1 MASKNKA
8 ASGRL
13 GSVVMSARKKVKAR
27 RSSQKNI
34 VIEKGFVQAR
44 IRKFMISS
52 EVCEKGGKVNN
63 KRRLERTHG
72 DNMKS
77 ASKRKKEE

>member
-1 MASKNKA
+1 MPPIPFFHTSLILPPPEHI
-8 ASGRL
+8 SG
-13 GSVVMSARKKVKAR
+13 RKKVKAR
-27 RSSQKNI
+27 KNI

-77 ASKRKKEE
+77 ASKRRKEE